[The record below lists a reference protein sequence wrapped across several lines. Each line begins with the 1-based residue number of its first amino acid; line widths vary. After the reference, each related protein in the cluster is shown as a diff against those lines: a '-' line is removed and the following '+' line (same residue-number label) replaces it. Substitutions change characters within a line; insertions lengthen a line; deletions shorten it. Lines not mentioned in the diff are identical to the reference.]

1 MTFYSLPML
10 WVMDENHSN
19 FVLIERKTL
28 QVSDV
33 AFSVSFRAILAR
45 DFTEERILN
54 LYAEI

>member
-1 MTFYSLPML
+1 ML